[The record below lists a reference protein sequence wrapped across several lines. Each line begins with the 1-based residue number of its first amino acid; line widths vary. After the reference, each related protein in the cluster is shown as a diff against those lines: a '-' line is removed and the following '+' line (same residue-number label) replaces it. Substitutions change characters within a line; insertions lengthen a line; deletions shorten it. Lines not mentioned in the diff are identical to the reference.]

1 MGQREN
7 AVNMTGG
14 GGTILLQGMAGI
26 PYFYMIP

>member
-14 GGTILLQGMAGI
+14 GTILLQRMADI